1 MGLAAR
7 PITPKFLRNRRHVRR
22 VLDQWHYQRM
32 LLCTSPSPVN
42 ESKVGNVYRALR
54 GFFVSPSALADLS
67 ILPLFAST
75 GNAGFRSD
83 TVLQLSRARLRSTRC
98 QDLRYLAYG
107 LDVDLR
113 VTCTRPRGSVFH
125 GGNVSGILWSS
136 FEPGVGAP
144 RMPGVRPPY
153 RLLHPV
159 R

>member
-54 GFFVSPSALADLS
+54 GFFVSPGRNTVLSNCILPVATSRRINNSPSALADLS

-83 TVLQLSRARLRSTRC
+83 TLVRTQRSSLQQRSCVSDNRRFAAVTSTPAVNSLPGSPLSR
-98 QDLRYLAYG
+98 
-107 LDVDLR
+107 
-113 VTCTRPRGSVFH
+113 
-125 GGNVSGILWSS
+125 
-136 FEPGVGAP
+136 
-144 RMPGVRPPY
+144 VRP
-153 RLLHPV
+153 
-159 R
+159 